1 MTRVLLAV
9 DDPRDARY
17 AVRHVI
23 AEFTTNTTFEFHIL
37 NVQPRLRRHIAQ
49 FVCRENRE
57 SFYRDEAEKALRPVL
72 RMLDGARMPYSV
84 HMKVGPKALTIAAT
98 ASRLGC
104 DRIVIAA
111 ARKNVLA
118 RMLENSVADSLPE
131 LTPIP
136 IVLIAGRRASMAER
150 YGVPATAGALL
161 ALLLFAAVE

>member
-1 MTRVLLAV
+1 MPRVLLAV
-9 DDPRDARY
+9 DDPRDSRY

-23 AEFTTNTTFEFHIL
+23 DELTTNPTMELHIL

-49 FVCRENRE
+49 LVCKENRE

-72 RMLDGARMPYSV
+72 RMLDNARMSYSV
-84 HMKVGPKALTIAAT
+84 HMKVGSKPSTIAAT

-111 ARKNVLA
+111 ARKSVLA
-118 RMLENSVADSLPE
+118 RMLENSVTDTLPE

-136 IVLIAGRRASMAER
+136 IVRIAGRRASMAER

-161 ALLLFAAVE
+161 VLLLFAAVE